1 MGIKVDRFR
10 FWRLRSFIIFESAL
24 SRKVFM
30 SISLFFGLPGCGKT
44 TILTSIAYKELHKR
58 KSKYEHIYSNV
69 GLAIDGLI
77 YIDNSCIGRYDIR
90 NALILIDES
99 TLFANSREYM
109 QFSKDLLQYMVM
121 HRHYNVDIIFFSQ
134 RWDSMDKNIRTITDR
149 VYYVYKG
156 LLLGTWFTR
165 YYKIPYGIIIP
176 SGKKQDGEKLGD
188 IIQGY
193 CKPPFLTRLF
203 SPWVFRPRYY
213 KYFDSWDCPKLK
225 PLPLKYKEYSSF
237 VDTEKAD

>member
-1 MGIKVDRFR
+1 
-10 FWRLRSFIIFESAL
+10 
-24 SRKVFM
+24 M

-44 TILTSIAYKELHKR
+44 TILTSIAYRELHNKR
-58 KSKYEHIYSNV
+58 SKYKYVYSNV
-69 GLAIDGLI
+69 GLAIDGII
-77 YIDNSCIGRYDIR
+77 YIDNQCIGMYDIR
-90 NALILIDES
+90 DALILIDES

-109 QFSKDLLQYMVM
+109 SLSKNLLQYMVM

-156 LLLGTWFTR
+156 MILGHWFSR

-193 CKPPFLTRLF
+193 CKPSFLTRLF
-203 SPWVFRPRYY
+203 SPWIYRPKYY
-213 KYFDSWDCPKLK
+213 KYFDSWECPKLK
-225 PLPLKYKEYSSF
+225 PLPHKYRAYTSISNDENG
-237 VDTEKAD
+237 VDLT